1 MDERAAAFRREA
13 ADRYGLSIEV
23 EQFPEGTET
32 AAEAADVVGCTLAQI
47 ASSLVFVA
55 DGTPVVVVT
64 SGANRVDEGRLAAF
78 LDATDVRM
86 ASTGE
91 VTEATGYSVGGVPPF
106 CHDGDPTVL
115 VDRTLLDH
123 ETVWAAAGTPETLFP
138 VAPGRLVEAANATPV
153 EVTG

>member
-1 MDERAAAFRREA
+1 MDERAAAFSREA
-13 ADRYGLSIEV
+13 ADRYSLQIDV
-23 EQFPEGTET
+23 EEFPEGTET
-32 AAEAADVVGCTLAQI
+32 AAEAAEVVGCDLAQV

-106 CHDGDPTVL
+106 CHDGDPAVL
-115 VDRTLLDH
+115 VDETLLDH

-138 VAPGRLVEAANATPV
+138 VAPDRLVEAANATPV